1 MSRKPTSQR
10 DPEELLQRLNETN
23 FDGLTPLLRKV
34 YRPKTREVELRYF
47 ELAVKNMEGEIS
59 ENAVINGLFS
69 SGRLSL
75 SVKPYLDI
83 SFNYKPRFE
92 GHIGETLDL
101 SKSGLDL
108 QIFDALSEIVEP
120 GGKIIVS
127 IMAPEYLDLV
137 NETFR
142 YLDAGLPCEVTY
154 LGDLLFRCGCGAF
167 FKTWLTREGGREGP
181 AALQGEK
188 ALDELYRLRGLR
200 ESAVRL
206 VHFLEETKS
215 WSHIEEAKVRAL
227 SILKSIQVDDEAL
240 QLRINE
246 AVRKQLR

>member
-1 MSRKPTSQR
+1 MSRKLTSQR

-47 ELAVKNMEGEIS
+47 ELAVKNMDGQIS
-59 ENAVINGLFS
+59 EGAVVNGLFS

-75 SVKPYLDI
+75 SVKPYFDI
-83 SFNYKPRFE
+83 SFNYKPQFK
-92 GHIGETLDL
+92 GHLEEMLDL
-101 SKSGLDL
+101 SKNGLDI
-108 QIFDALSEIVEP
+108 QIFEALSEIVEP

-127 IMAPEYLDLV
+127 VMAPENLYLV

-154 LGDLLFRCGCGAF
+154 LGELLFRCGCGAF

-206 VHFLEETKS
+206 VHFLEETRI
-215 WSHIEEAKVRAL
+215 WSNIEDAKVRAL

-240 QLRINE
+240 QQRIND
-246 AVRKQLR
+246 AVREQQR